1 MPVHADIPPLDV
13 RWLND
18 PDPNMPLGLLG
29 VGEVG
34 ITGAAA
40 AVANSIHHATGRR
53 VRDLSIT
60 VSLADIAAEVGMHK
74 SALLRY
80 FTTRDEIYLHLAA
93 RDWQDWAEAI
103 ARALADAPTGST
115 GDVAGAFT
123 RTLADRPLLC
133 DLLAHVPLNLERNVP
148 IESARVYKLAVLSAA
163 DRILT
168 HVHRA
173 LPDLADADLWDLIA
187 GVTSVAAGLHQV
199 VHPPP
204 TLAALAPR
212 WPMPGKH
219 GIPFVSYMKPGCA
232 VQADSVH
239 NSSGACNGFITLS
252 SQVS

>member
-1 MPVHADIPPLDV
+1 MAPEQTVFQRARRPEHKQQRYDAIL
-13 RWLND
+13 
-18 PDPNMPLGLLG
+18 
-29 VGEVG
+29 
-34 ITGAAA
+34 AAA
-40 AVANSIHHATGRR
+40 RALALQNS
-53 VRDLSIT
+53 VRD

-103 ARALADAPTGST
+103 ARALADAPAGST
-115 GDVAGAFT
+115 ADVAAAFT

-168 HVHRA
+168 HVHRV

-187 GVTSVAAGLHQV
+187 AVTSVAAGLHQV

-204 TLAALAPR
+204 TLAALYREDPQLGHADVEFAASLQRITEVILLGFEHRHAQRAPLR
-212 WPMPGKH
+212 RVDPEP
-219 GIPFVSYMKPGCA
+219 
-232 VQADSVH
+232 
-239 NSSGACNGFITLS
+239 
-252 SQVS
+252 

>member
-1 MPVHADIPPLDV
+1 MAPEQMVFQRARRPEHKQQRYDAIL
-13 RWLND
+13 
-18 PDPNMPLGLLG
+18 
-29 VGEVG
+29 
-34 ITGAAA
+34 AAA
-40 AVANSIHHATGRR
+40 RALALQNS
-53 VRDLSIT
+53 VRD

-103 ARALADAPTGST
+103 ARALADAPAGST
-115 GDVAGAFT
+115 ADVAAAFT

-168 HVHRA
+168 HVHRV
-173 LPDLADADLWDLIA
+173 LPDLADADLWDPI
-187 GVTSVAAGLHQV
+187 AAGLHQV

-204 TLAALAPR
+204 TLAALYREDPQLGHADVEFAASLQRITEVILLGFEHRHAQRAPLR
-212 WPMPGKH
+212 RVDPEP
-219 GIPFVSYMKPGCA
+219 
-232 VQADSVH
+232 
-239 NSSGACNGFITLS
+239 
-252 SQVS
+252 